1 MPFILV
7 KKRIEKRPHFTG
19 KKCGHKMQRF
29 LNVGAANNLAMGKQA
44 SL

>member
-1 MPFILV
+1 MVPFILV

-29 LNVGAANNLAMGKQA
+29 LCWRCQQPRNG
-44 SL
+44 